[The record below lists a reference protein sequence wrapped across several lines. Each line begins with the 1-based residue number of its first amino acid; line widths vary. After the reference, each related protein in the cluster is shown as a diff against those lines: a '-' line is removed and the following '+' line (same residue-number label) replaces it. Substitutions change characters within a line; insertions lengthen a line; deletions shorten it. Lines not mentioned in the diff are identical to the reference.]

1 MNPSYRI
8 VKILGVAALL
18 SSGLGIT
25 GLPFREVGSGSLSAE
40 ELQLKSAAPSFT
52 ASQQQDLLSPGVSQS
67 QTRNYQ
73 QATSLTWA
81 IGLGSQA
88 AVPQGDRVQFPEPP
102 SAPATVQPQTTPQ
115 VTRLLETNQCRN
127 CDLQGVDLR
136 GANLLQRWLPSR
148 EVVLS
153 QADLRGANLSQ
164 SNLNGAFLRGADLRN
179 ANLSGASLSAQL
191 DQADLRG
198 ADLSGANL
206 SQAQLLL
213 ANLSGANLKGTNLSG
228 ANLFY
233 ANLTNTNLDEA
244 NLKGAILPDGSIQ
257 D

>member
-8 VKILGVAALL
+8 VKILGIAALV
-18 SSGLGIT
+18 SNGLGIT
-25 GLPFREVGSGSLSAE
+25 GLPFREVGSGSLIAE
-40 ELQLKSAAPSFT
+40 AQLKSAAPSFT
-52 ASQQQDLLSPGVSQS
+52 ASQQQFFTQGVSQS

-81 IGLGSQA
+81 MGLGSQA
-88 AVPQGDRVQFPEPP
+88 AVPRSDRLQFPEPS
-102 SAPATVQPQTTPQ
+102 SAPPVQPQTTPQ
-115 VTRLLETNQCRN
+115 VTRLLETNECRN